1 MMIRLVVIK
10 WSEAYSFTSILF
22 PCLFHILF
30 FLLLSYSR
38 KRTVQNVGQ
47 LLLSSLSIIHS
58 VDSACQNMTE
68 FLVPDETA
76 A

>member
-1 MMIRLVVIK
+1 MIRLMVIK
-10 WSEAYSFTSILF
+10 WSEVYSFMSILF
-22 PCLFHILF
+22 PCLSHILF
-30 FLLLSYSR
+30 FLLLSHSR
-38 KRTVQNVGQ
+38 KRTIQNVGQ

-68 FLVPDETA
+68 FLVPDKTA